1 MQKKI
6 RGEHTMIVTLIRE
19 KMNKKGISV
28 HALEKQAGLKSSAIH
43 NILYGRSKNPSIK
56 VIKAIADAL
65 ECDISELIDGEW
77 SQTVEKISETS
88 RHVGPPPLG
97 GGDSIQW
104 NSNLYL
110 KSFERV
116 NSLLK
121 SKGSSLTKEKI
132 LNIVDEIYSY
142 SQKTGRNEVDDF
154 FAEWLVDK
162 SV

>member
-1 MQKKI
+1 ML
-6 RGEHTMIVTLIRE
+6 VALIRE

-43 NILYGRSKNPSIK
+43 NILYGRSKNPSVK
-56 VIKAIADAL
+56 VIKAIANAL
-65 ECDISELIDGEW
+65 ECDISELVHDEW
-77 SQTVEKISETS
+77 PQTEEKTPEKTS
-88 RHVGPPPLG
+88 LSSPG
-97 GGDSIQW
+97 GGDNIQW
-104 NSNLYL
+104 NSKLYL

-132 LNIVDEIYSY
+132 LNVVDEIYSY

-162 SV
+162 NV